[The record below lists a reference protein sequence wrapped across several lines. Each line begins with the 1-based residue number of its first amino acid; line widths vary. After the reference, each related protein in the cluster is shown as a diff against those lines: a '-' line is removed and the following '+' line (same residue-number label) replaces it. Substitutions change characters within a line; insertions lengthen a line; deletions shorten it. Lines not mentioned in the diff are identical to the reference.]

1 VPPTDGSD
9 GGGGLLIGI
18 PKAWA
23 SPIREIAALYR
34 EYGSIP
40 RAMAAIISTYVV
52 ESVFGLGSYVVA
64 SVLSVFDYA
73 TLSLAWVQT
82 QLGGAFAWVGFD
94 ILSALRWVQ
103 IQLGTAATAAGPLA
117 PLVAI
122 AIASV
127 TLAVLYRAGIALLGE
142 LPGGSSLV
150 DFLGL
155 R

>member
-1 VPPTDGSD
+1 
-9 GGGGLLIGI
+9 
-18 PKAWA
+18 
-23 SPIREIAALYR
+23 
-34 EYGSIP
+34 
-40 RAMAAIISTYVV
+40 MAAIISTYIV

-64 SVLSVFDYA
+64 SVLSVFDFV
-73 TLSLAWVQT
+73 TLSLAWVQA
-82 QLGGAFAWVGFD
+82 QISGAFAWVGFD
-94 ILSALRWVQ
+94 ILSAVRWVQ
-103 IQLGTAATAAGPLA
+103 VELAIATEAAGPLG